1 MCFAY
6 SQTCG
11 ISFYSDY
18 SGGGGGSGGSVSIS
32 ACTITAGSSALV
44 QANGGAGARSKY
56 AISTFSML
64 NCGGGGGGGGV
75 IVTKVRNNKISDISR
90 NIYSV
95 SLLSDNHLTCIF
107 SFSST
112 STIDPNVG
120 HKQYWSFVASSC
132 WWSPSNWW

>member
-6 SQTCG
+6 SPTCG
-11 ISFYSDY
+11 ISFYSTY

-56 AISTFSML
+56 TSNAEY

-75 IVTKVRNNKISDISR
+75 IVTKVSHQYLSDISLS
-90 NIYSV
+90 ICSV

-112 STIDPNVG
+112 YCP
-120 HKQYWSFVASSC
+120 
-132 WWSPSNWW
+132 